1 MKRSR
6 YQNGT
11 IYLDRRINT
20 WYFRWRDESKTRRA
34 ERLGTLADIPTKA
47 KAMRVAEG
55 FRLTINAEASNKP
68 PVQFE
73 AVARKYMVER
83 MPKRYT
89 TADGYR
95 NNLESHIIPK
105 WGRVELKDIKPL
117 AVDRWFSSLPYA
129 PKTKSHIKGV
139 MRQVFEYAML
149 CDLFDAQ
156 RNPMDFVRIERG
168 TMRQTEPRVLT
179 PAEFSTLLQL
189 LPSVVHQ
196 NMVTVA
202 VCLGLRRSE
211 LMGLKWSDFDWING
225 TVLVQRGVVANRTD
239 AVKTKYSKKQLPLD
253 PALVAMLQ
261 GWRRLSEFNRDE
273 DWVWASPHVAG
284 AMPYYPNAIQFNYI
298 RPAGKQAGLGNNIG
312 WHTFRH
318 TYRAWLDQTKAPMTV
333 QKDLMRHAN
342 ISTTMNVYGGAM
354 PEPMREANSA
364 VVRMVIH

>member
-6 YQNGT
+6 YQNGSVR
-11 IYLDRRINT
+11 LDPRTNT
-20 WYFRWRDESKTRRA
+20 WEFRWRENGKRLSRK
-34 ERLGTLADIPTKA
+34 LGTLAQLPTLTKA
-47 KAMRVAEG
+47 TRAAEG
-55 FRLTINAEASNKP
+55 YRLAANAELDDKP
-68 PVQFE
+68 AVTFE
-73 AVARKYMVER
+73 AAARMYMVER
-83 MPKRYT
+83 MPKRHTTRTGYT
-89 TADGYR
+89 
-95 NNLESHIIPK
+95 NILENHVIPK
-105 WGRVELKDIKPL
+105 WGEAEIGTIKPL
-117 AVDRWFSSLPYA
+117 AVDRWFAVLPFA

-139 MRQVFEYAML
+139 MRQVFEYTML
-149 CDLFDAQ
+149 CELLDAQ
-156 RNPMDFVRIERG
+156 RNPMDFVRVERG

-179 PAEFSTLLQL
+179 PEEFGRLLQF
-189 LPSVVHQ
+189 LPSVIHR

-211 LMGLKWSDFDWING
+211 LMGLKWSDFDWINN

-253 PALVAMLQ
+253 SALTALLRN
-261 GWRRLSEFNRDE
+261 WRQMSEFNSDS
-273 DWVWASPHVAG
+273 DWVWASPWVAG

-298 RPAGKQAGLGNNIG
+298 RPAGKQAGLGDNIG

-364 VVRMVIH
+364 VVRMVIQ